1 MGGGDQSEAH
11 SALIHVDAHL
21 ILITKMQ
28 FPASHCRLMGNLLS
42 KCFFAQC
49 HATSRMDGLHAD
61 RPEPQA
67 YLINRCVY
75 DKLVVWKHIQQTGM
89 EMTKTIIYL
98 LMFGLF
104 YWFGLTYKQDLRK

>member
-28 FPASHCRLMGNLLS
+28 FPASQRRLMGNLLS

-49 HATSRMDGLHAD
+49 HASSRMDDFHAD
-61 RPEPQA
+61 RTDPQT
-67 YLINRCVY
+67 YLFHRRVY
-75 DKLVVWKHIQQTGM
+75 DKLV
-89 EMTKTIIYL
+89 
-98 LMFGLF
+98 
-104 YWFGLTYKQDLRK
+104 R

>member
-28 FPASHCRLMGNLLS
+28 FPASQRRLMGNCLS

-49 HATSRMDGLHAD
+49 HASSRMDDFHAD
-61 RPEPQA
+61 RLIYRLI
-67 YLINRCVY
+67 YLIDVF
-75 DKLVVWKHIQQTGM
+75 
-89 EMTKTIIYL
+89 MTNWLSENIFNT
-98 LMFGLF
+98 
-104 YWFGLTYKQDLRK
+104 Q